1 MLPLI
6 IASKNEEIKE
16 LLDQEGDLVSKSQWI
31 IGGDGWAYDIGYGG
45 VDHVLASD
53 QNVNILVLDTEVYSN
68 TGGQASKATHT
79 GSLASF
85 ASNGKVT
92 QKKDLARIAMCYPH
106 VYVGQ
111 ICLGSNFVQTIK
123 IMKEAASYHGPSIL
137 IAYSPCIS
145 HGIKKGMSYTIEEEK
160 LATKCGYFPT
170 FSYHPETKKFT
181 LYSKNINFDL
191 YDEFLSGET
200 RYSNLK
206 KVNPEEA
213 KRLLKE
219 NKEQAIKKYR
229 YYQSLENKETEEIND
244 KNVEITF

>member
-1 MLPLI
+1 MEQIERLKKIRKPMIEWYQKNKRELSWRKEKNPYHIWISEIMLQQTRIEAVKQYYERFLKQIPTI
-6 IASKNEEIKE
+6 
-16 LLDQEGDLVSKSQWI
+16 Q
-31 IGGDGWAYDIGYGG
+31 
-45 VDHVLASD
+45 
-53 QNVNILVLDTEVYSN
+53 
-68 TGGQASKATHT
+68 
-79 GSLASF
+79 
-85 ASNGKVT
+85 
-92 QKKDLARIAMCYPH
+92 DLA
-106 VYVGQ
+106 
-111 ICLGSNFVQTIK
+111 
-123 IMKEAASYHGPSIL
+123 E
-137 IAYSPCIS
+137 
-145 HGIKKGMSYTIEEEK
+145 IEEEK